1 MKIMHSLVL
10 IPLLVCMINLL
21 PEARASQNE
30 YGLKDNPFLAPYGTP
45 FNTPPFDRIRNGHFL
60 PAIQEGIRRQQAE
73 IDAIVNDPAPPTFA
87 NTMERSMP
95 ADYRSWK

>member
-1 MKIMHSLVL
+1 MKIMRSLVL

-21 PEARASQNE
+21 PPARAGQNE
-30 YGLKDNPFLAPYGTP
+30 YGLKGNPFLSPYGTP
-45 FNTPPFDRIRNGHFL
+45 FNTPPFDRIRNEHFL

-73 IDAIVNDPAPPTFA
+73 IDAIAGDPAPPTFA

-95 ADYRSWK
+95 ADYRSRK